1 MIKAYHLRQQHMEQM
16 ELIDAAQDSLH
27 GNHLLPNDGIHQA
40 YILHHLRDNPK
51 DLEAPH
57 AANQMSEIDYFI

>member
-1 MIKAYHLRQQHMEQM
+1 M

-40 YILHHLRDNPK
+40 YILHHLQDNPK

-57 AANQMSEIDYFI
+57 AGNQMSEIDYFI